1 MAARREENGTWS
13 TSFRYSDWEGKSR
26 LKHAR
31 GFKEEAEA
39 DAFERDFKR
48 MASSKSGMPFEVF
61 AEKYLEDIEPRV
73 RPTTYDVSATVIIA
87 DWAPASRQSR
97 HRTGADRATGL
108 WPAAPPAPQGVGSRR
123 LRTEG
128 APIGKEHHGRVRHVQ
143 AGGHHAQLHRHRPA

>member
-73 RPTTYDVSATVIIA
+73 RPTTYETRERMIRVKIVPLFKGSLVCEITSLDVLLAL
-87 DWAPASRQSR
+87 P
-97 HRTGADRATGL
+97 
-108 WPAAPPAPQGVGSRR
+108 
-123 LRTEG
+123 
-128 APIGKEHHGRVRHVQ
+128 
-143 AGGHHAQLHRHRPA
+143 

>member
-61 AEKYLEDIEPRV
+61 AEKYLVLALPQNQ
-73 RPTTYDVSATVIIA
+73 PN
-87 DWAPASRQSR
+87 APLYPAGGAPGG
-97 HRTGADRATGL
+97 GADSYLDSGL
-108 WPAAPPAPQGVGSRR
+108 RRQPQPPPAVVYRIVDGPAALP
-123 LRTEG
+123 EG
-128 APIGKEHHGRVRHVQ
+128 
-143 AGGHHAQLHRHRPA
+143 L

>member
-73 RPTTYDVSATVIIA
+73 RPTTYETRERMLAL
-87 DWAPASRQSR
+87 P
-97 HRTGADRATGL
+97 
-108 WPAAPPAPQGVGSRR
+108 
-123 LRTEG
+123 
-128 APIGKEHHGRVRHVQ
+128 
-143 AGGHHAQLHRHRPA
+143 